1 MWVKNAAIVAGC
13 QVSTTGAVEE
23 DPLLLGGLARGAMLL
38 AMTVAIASLVIC
50 GVVVLLAKVPS
61 APRPEDVNPGV
72 YQMLVRG
79 YYHL

>member
-1 MWVKNAAIVAGC
+1 MAGH
-13 QVSTTGAVEE
+13 QVSTTGAVEQ
-23 DPLLLGGLARGAMLL
+23 DPLLWGWLARRAMLL
-38 AMTVAIASLVIC
+38 AMTIAIASLAIF
-50 GVVVLLAKVPS
+50 GVVVLLAKAPS